1 MAEEAEVGAEE
12 EVKPVASLLAVD
24 RRRDDV
30 VHVGVAG
37 AVVLGGYTGMHS
49 VVTPPYA

>member
-1 MAEEAEVGAEE
+1 MAEAVEDEE
-12 EVKPVASLLAVD
+12 MKPVASLLAVD

-30 VHVGVAG
+30 VHVGVA

-49 VVTPPYA
+49 VVSPP